1 MIDDEDQ
8 PPGFKFATRALD
20 RIAAERLEP
29 FPANFTLWFSYYSD
43 ILPDLTRMIDV
54 LAKSGQPFNQA
65 RCDELF
71 QRFFG
76 SDAEARAIR
85 EAGERTQTAIGKLQ
99 EVLREAESGISRYG
113 EALGGFHS
121 SLDDQAPLER
131 LRAAVAAIAAE
142 TEAIAEEHRRL
153 QRRLSETGSALSQ
166 LRARLYSARR
176 ELMIDSLTGI
186 ANRKGFEAALTDAAA
201 AAQAEAQPMSL
212 LMIDL
217 DHFKSFNDR
226 HGHLVGDMVLRLTAK
241 VLTDCV
247 KGRDTVA
254 RFGGEEF
261 VVILPGTRLQDA
273 VCLADHLRQTLGRK
287 QIINRNRTENFGTV
301 TLSIGVAEYRPRESF
316 YDLINRADAA
326 LYLAKRTGRD
336 RVCFKAEDVPSSAPA
351 PMPVS

>member
-1 MIDDEDQ
+1 MIDEEDL
-8 PPGFKFATRALD
+8 PPGFKFATLALD
-20 RIAAERLEP
+20 RIAAEGLEP
-29 FPANFTLWFSYYSD
+29 FPANFTLWYSYFSD

-54 LAKSGQPFNQA
+54 LVKNGQPFSQA

-85 EAGERTQTAIGKLQ
+85 EAGERTQTALGKLQ
-99 EVLREAESGISRYG
+99 EVLRDAESGMTRYG
-113 EALGGFHS
+113 EALGGFRDN
-121 SLDDQAPLER
+121 LDETAPLER
-131 LRAAVAAIAAE
+131 LRAAVHAIAAE
-142 TEAIAEEHRRL
+142 TEVIAEEHRRL
-153 QRRLSETGSALSQ
+153 QRRLAETGSALSQ

-186 ANRKGFEAALTDAAA
+186 ANRKGFETALADAAA
-201 AAQAEAQPMSL
+201 AAQAEGQPLSL

-241 VLTDCV
+241 VLTDGV

-261 VVILPGTRLQDA
+261 AIILPGTSLQDA
-273 VCLADHLRQTLGRK
+273 VVVADALRQSLGRK
-287 QIINRNRTENFGTV
+287 QIINRNRTENFGSV
-301 TLSIGVAEYRPRESF
+301 TLSVGVTEYRIKESF
-316 YDLINRADAA
+316 HDFVARADAA
-326 LYLAKRTGRD
+326 LYLAKRTGRN
-336 RVCFKAEDVPSSAPA
+336 RVCFKSHDTPTAEATG
-351 PMPVS
+351 

>member
-1 MIDDEDQ
+1 MIDDEDL
-8 PPGFKFATRALD
+8 PPGFKFATKALD
-20 RIAAERLEP
+20 RIAAEGLEP
-29 FPANFTLWFSYYSD
+29 FPANFTLWYSYYSD

-54 LAKSGQPFNQA
+54 LVKSGQPFSQA

-76 SDAEARAIR
+76 SDAEQRAIR
-85 EAGERTQTAIGKLQ
+85 EAGERTQSAIGKLQ
-99 EVLREAESGISRYG
+99 EVLREAENGMSRYG
-113 EALGGFHS
+113 DALGGFKS
-121 SLDDQAPLER
+121 TLDETISIER
-131 LRAAVAAIAAE
+131 LRAAVAAIATE

-186 ANRKGFEAALTDAAA
+186 VNRKGFETALADAAA
-201 AAQAEAQPMSL
+201 IAQSEGQPMSL

-226 HGHLVGDMVLRLTAK
+226 HGHLVGDMVLRLAAK
-241 VLTDCV
+241 VLTDGV

-261 VVILPGTRLQDA
+261 TIILPGTSLQDA
-273 VCLADHLRQTLGRK
+273 VVLADNLRQTLGRK
-287 QIINRNRTENFGTV
+287 QIINRNRTENFGSV
-301 TLSIGVAEYRPRESF
+301 TLSVGVTEYRPKESF
-316 YDLINRADAA
+316 HDLISRADAA
-326 LYLAKRTGRD
+326 LYLAKRSGRN
-336 RVCFKAEDVPSSAPA
+336 RVCFKAEETPA
-351 PMPVS
+351 AEPAA

>member
-1 MIDDEDQ
+1 MIDDEDM
-8 PPGFKFATRALD
+8 PPGFKFATLALD
-20 RIAAERLEP
+20 RIAAEGLEP
-29 FPANFTLWFSYYSD
+29 FPANFTLWYSYFSD

-54 LAKSGQPFNQA
+54 LVKNGQPFSQA

-85 EAGERTQTAIGKLQ
+85 EAGERTQTALGKLQ
-99 EVLREAESGISRYG
+99 DVLRDAETGMSRYG
-113 EALGGFHS
+113 EALGGFRAN
-121 SLDDQAPLER
+121 LDETAPLER
-131 LRAAVAAIAAE
+131 LRAAVHAIAAE
-142 TEAIAEEHRRL
+142 TEVIAEEHRRL
-153 QRRLSETGSALSQ
+153 QRRLAETGSALSQ

-186 ANRKGFEAALTDAAA
+186 ANRKGFETALADAAA
-201 AAQAEAQPMSL
+201 AAQAEGQALSL

-241 VLTDCV
+241 VLTDGV

-261 VVILPGTRLQDA
+261 AIILPGTTLQDA
-273 VCLADHLRQTLGRK
+273 VVVADNLRQTLGRK
-287 QIINRNRTENFGTV
+287 QIINRNRTENFGSV
-301 TLSIGVAEYRPRESF
+301 TLSIGVTEYRAKESF
-316 YDLINRADAA
+316 HDFIARADAA
-326 LYLAKRTGRD
+326 LYLAKRTGRN
-336 RVCFKAEDVPSSAPA
+336 RVCFKSHDTPGAETPL
-351 PMPVS
+351 

>member
-1 MIDDEDQ
+1 MILDEDL

-20 RIAAERLEP
+20 RLAAEGLEP
-29 FPANFTLWFSYYSD
+29 FPANFTLWYSYYSD
-43 ILPDLTRMIDV
+43 VLPDLTRMVDV
-54 LAKSGQPFNQA
+54 LVKNGQPFSQA

-85 EAGERTQTAIGKLQ
+85 EAGERTQNAIGKLQ
-99 EVLREAESGISRYG
+99 DVLREAESGYSRYG
-113 EALGGFHS
+113 EALGGFKS
-121 SLDDQAPLER
+121 NLDGDAPLER
-131 LRAAVAAIAAE
+131 LRAAVAAIATE
-142 TEAIAEEHRRL
+142 TQAIADEHQRL
-153 QRRLSETGSALSQ
+153 QRRLTETGSALSQ

-186 ANRKGFEAALTDAAA
+186 ANRKGFETALADAIA
-201 AAQAEAQPMSL
+201 AAQAEGQPMSL

-247 KGRDTVA
+247 KGRDTVS

-261 VVILPGTRLQDA
+261 SVILPGTCLQDA
-273 VCLADHLRQTLGRK
+273 VVLADHLRQTLGRK

-301 TLSIGVAEYRPRESF
+301 TLSVGATEYRAKESPH
-316 YDLINRADAA
+316 DLIARADAA
-326 LYLAKRTGRD
+326 LYLAKRNGRN
-336 RVCFKAEDVPSSAPA
+336 RVCFKSGETPA
-351 PMPVS
+351 PSQPPEA

>member
-1 MIDDEDQ
+1 MIDDEDLA
-8 PPGFKFATRALD
+8 PGFKFATMALD
-20 RIAAERLEP
+20 RIAAEGLEP
-29 FPANFTLWFSYYSD
+29 FPANFTLWYSYFSD
-43 ILPDLTRMIDV
+43 VLPDLTRMIDV
-54 LAKSGQPFNQA
+54 LVKSGQPFSQA

-85 EAGERTQTAIGKLQ
+85 EAGERTQSAIGKLQ
-99 EVLREAESGISRYG
+99 DVLREAESGMSRYG

-121 SLDDQAPLER
+121 NLNDSVSLER
-131 LRAAVAAIAAE
+131 LRAAVHAIATE
-142 TEAIAEEHRRL
+142 TEAIAQEHRKM

-186 ANRKGFEAALTDAAA
+186 ANRKGFETALADAAA
-201 AAQAEAQPMSL
+201 AAQAEGQPMSL

-261 VVILPGTRLQDA
+261 AVILPGTCLQDA
-273 VCLADHLRQTLGRK
+273 VALADNLRQALGRK
-287 QIINRNRTENFGTV
+287 QIINRNRTENFGSV
-301 TLSIGVAEYRPRESF
+301 TLSVGATEYRLRESF
-316 YDLINRADAA
+316 HDLISRADAA
-326 LYLAKRTGRD
+326 LYMAKRTGRN
-336 RVCFKAEDVPSSAPA
+336 RVCFKGEDAPA
-351 PMPVS
+351 PDLVPAR